1 MPLLPAVARV
11 PVWTEPKDR
20 ALAVA
25 VTANTVVT
33 YTSDGTAALTQLA
46 LGQTNGSGFRLEVA
60 SSGVAVPAAVSLS
73 SNVVTIDP
81 TASLSAATIYRLRVS
96 DGAITQ
102 AVDGTGAASA
112 SGIRRGLAGFTTT
125 FRTA

>member
-1 MPLLPAVARV
+1 VVSSNL
-11 PVWTEPKDR
+11 T
-20 ALAVA
+20 
-25 VTANTVVT
+25 VT

-46 LGQTNGSGFRLEVA
+46 LGQLDGGGFRLEVA

-73 SNVVTIDP
+73 GGVVTIDP
-81 TASLSAATIYRLRVS
+81 TANLGAATIYRLRVA

-102 AVDGTGAASA
+102 AVDGTGTASPT
-112 SGIRRGLAGFTTT
+112 GVKRGLGGFTTT